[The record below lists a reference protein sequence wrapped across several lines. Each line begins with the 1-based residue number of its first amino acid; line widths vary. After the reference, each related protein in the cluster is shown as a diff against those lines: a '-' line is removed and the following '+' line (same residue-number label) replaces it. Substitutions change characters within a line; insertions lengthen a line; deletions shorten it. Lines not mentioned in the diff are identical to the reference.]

1 MKNYRKKFNIGRYI
15 SIGIRLYRF
24 HRLLRS
30 KKTLGMLFVLPAVV
44 VLVLV
49 FVYPLVYNADLSL
62 SEWRLAIGEEKHY
75 VGLSNYSYNF
85 SDPLFHKVLK
95 NTLVFTAVSVPLE
108 IVIGLGLALLISRKI
123 RGRSIFLAILI
134 LPMMVAPV
142 IVGLTWRWLYAWDY
156 GLINPIIGVFGVG
169 SINWLADPSIAM
181 FSVIIADV
189 WAMVPFVFL
198 FCYAGLRMVPRERY
212 ESAEI
217 DGVSSWQKFRHVT
230 LPSIKGILMIAVL
243 IRAMDAFTKLFDVV
257 YTLTGGGPA
266 YATEVLPVYTYRVAL
281 QFFRL
286 GKGASIAMITLFVT
300 IIMISIIWKMTKR

>member
-1 MKNYRKKFNIGRYI
+1 VKNYRKKFNIGRYI
-15 SIGIRLYRF
+15 SIGIRLYGF

-156 GLINPIIGVFGVG
+156 GLINPLIGVFGVG

-286 GKGASIAMITLFVT
+286 GRGASIALITLLVT

>member
-1 MKNYRKKFNIGRYI
+1 M
-15 SIGIRLYRF
+15 
-24 HRLLRS
+24 RS

-49 FVYPLVYNADLSL
+49 FIYPLVYNADLSL
-62 SEWRLAIGEEKHY
+62 SEWNLAIGEEKHY

-85 SDPLFHKVLK
+85 SDPLFQKVLK

-108 IVIGLGLALLISRKI
+108 VVIGLGLALLISRKI

-142 IVGLTWRWLYAWDY
+142 IVGLTWRWLYAWNY
-156 GLINPIIGVFGVG
+156 GLINPLIGVFGVG

-189 WAMVPFVFL
+189 WAMAPFVFL

-230 LPSIKGILMIAVL
+230 LPSIKGILMIAIL

-266 YATEVLPVYTYRVAL
+266 YATTVLPVYAYRVGL
-281 QFFRL
+281 KFFRL
-286 GKGASIAMITLFVT
+286 GKGASIAMITLVVT

>member
-1 MKNYRKKFNIGRYI
+1 M
-15 SIGIRLYRF
+15 
-24 HRLLRS
+24 RS

-62 SEWRLAIGEEKHY
+62 SEWRLAVGEEKHY
-75 VGLSNYSYNF
+75 VGLNNYSYNF

-108 IVIGLGLALLISRKI
+108 VVIGLGLALLISRKI

-142 IVGLTWRWLYAWDY
+142 IVGLTWRWLYAWEY
-156 GLINPIIGVFGVG
+156 GLINPLIGVFGVG

-189 WAMVPFVFL
+189 WAMAPFVFL

-217 DGVSSWQKFRHVT
+217 DGVSSWQKFRYIT
-230 LPSIKGILMIAVL
+230 LPSIKGILMIAIL

-281 QFFRL
+281 VFFRL
-286 GKGASIAMITLFVT
+286 GRGASIALITLLVT
-300 IIMISIIWKMTKR
+300 IVMISIIWKMTKR